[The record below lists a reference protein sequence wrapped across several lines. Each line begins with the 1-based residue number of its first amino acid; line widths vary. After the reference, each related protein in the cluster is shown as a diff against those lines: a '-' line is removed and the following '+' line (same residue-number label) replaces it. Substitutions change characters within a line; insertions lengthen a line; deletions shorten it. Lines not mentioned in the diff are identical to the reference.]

1 MRRARLLA
9 AICASALVPATAPAS
24 SPSFVPNPR
33 QAFQGYVAIN
43 APRPDVPVG
52 ALWIDGFGP
61 TGSAAPL
68 DNLETVRSLNGV
80 TIDKGLQLAL
90 TAGLFSMFGIEP
102 RLRDRYTAR
111 FTDLTIVR
119 VKEVSQL
126 AGPKGEPRIIEALK
140 AASITISRDGE
151 IGLSARTTG
160 WQQRD
165 IEGVSSNG
173 RSRNYAIEGRN
184 LFIAMRIA
192 TPRLVTGKES
202 ALDITS
208 AGPAN
213 ARARID
219 DYLITMEESSCAA
232 GSRMHCPPASYG
244 VVKLNSYPVSKPQKQ
259 VESKLEAETKLTLPV
274 PVADGDGGLFDSLI
288 VRWVAPCGVRR
299 AEHCRKEPRLLVR
312 YVGTAL
318 EDFTSPDAKGW

>member
-1 MRRARLLA
+1 MA
-9 AICASALVPATAPAS
+9 AVCATMMIPAGAPAS
-24 SPSFVPNPR
+24 SPSFIPSPR
-33 QAFQGYVAIN
+33 QAFEGYVAIN

-52 ALWIDGFGP
+52 ALWIDGYGP
-61 TGSAAPL
+61 TGNAASA

-102 RLRDRYTAR
+102 RLRDSYTAR

-119 VKEVSQL
+119 IKDVSRL

-140 AASITISRDGE
+140 AASITISTDGE

-192 TPRLVTGKES
+192 TPKLVTGKERT
-202 ALDITS
+202 LNITS
-208 AGPAN
+208 TGTAEA
-213 ARARID
+213 AARID
-219 DYLITMEESSCAA
+219 DYLISMAPSSCAA
-232 GSRMHCPPASYG
+232 ASQMHCAPASYG
-244 VVKLNSYPVSKPQKQ
+244 VTKLNSYPASGSREQ
-259 VESKLEAETKLTLPV
+259 VKSSREAETRLALPV
-274 PVADGDGGLFDSLI
+274 PVADGNAGLFDSLI
-288 VRWVAPCGVRR
+288 VRWVPPCGVRR

-312 YVGTAL
+312 YVGTSL
-318 EDFTSPDAKGW
+318 EDFPSPDAKGW